1 MTMYIIDLCILSILS
16 ILSSSFFRIT
26 SHITP
31 FQFQKVQPQQS
42 MWSNAQLRRAAHV
55 QAIPQTEILITRP
68 DPPDRILSLWS
79 FQPYL
84 LELQGWKTILTNDA
98 SFYSLWYIA
107 HLLEWAKIDNWVIF
121 MFFVGKYTSSWG
133 KHAFF
138 IYQIH
143 LRIIPAKYNYIYDLV
158 WNISVCTSLLKY
170 VLNVSYLH
178 VS

>member
-1 MTMYIIDLCILSILS
+1 
-16 ILSSSFFRIT
+16 
-26 SHITP
+26 
-31 FQFQKVQPQQS
+31 
-42 MWSNAQLRRAAHV
+42 MWSNVQLRRAAHV

-84 LELQGWKTILTNDA
+84 LELQGWKTIFKKWCKLL
-98 SFYSLWYIA
+98 FCLLWYIVD
-107 HLLEWAKIDNWVIF
+107 LLEWAKIDIWVIF
-121 MFFVGKYTSSWG
+121 IFFVGKYTLSWG

-143 LRIIPAKYNYIYDLV
+143 LKMIPAKYNCIFDL
-158 WNISVCTSLLKY
+158 SSLWKY
-170 VLNVSYLH
+170 LLNVSYLH